1 MGVDISLHLEIRR
14 QDKWR
19 LMNVTCPLWV
29 KENHGNKIFDTNVTC
44 PLWVKE
50 NHGNKIFDT
59 EVYSCRYYHF
69 RDFLNKAP
77 SHCSD
82 NRDILSEEIRAKLKD
97 DDQTGFGVFM
107 FPDLEKHCDQLEK
120 MLLSSLSHAGIYS
133 IRQQLDR
140 IEQKLDGTSND
151 APTEKREEVYED
163 VYMKTSC
170 MTTDV
175 CFPFVIQSRPS
186 HPLDIPISPVPIF
199 EYFI

>member
-19 LMNVTCPLWV
+19 LM
-29 KENHGNKIFDTNVTC
+29 NVTC

-163 VYMKTSC
+163 VTPMSQIYEDFMYDNGCLFSLRDTVVALTSFGY
-170 MTTDV
+170 TH
-175 CFPFVIQSRPS
+175 IPS
-186 HPLDIPISPVPIF
+186 SDIRIF
-199 EYFI
+199 YLIC